1 MKTDYLLDGIKV
13 IDAAS
18 FIAGPSAATIMS
30 DYGAEVLKI
39 EPRAGDSL
47 RNLITNG
54 RMPEG
59 KENYCWELTSRNKKS
74 ISLDLK
80 TEEAHEILIKLI
92 KESDVFITNMPFPIR
107 EKLKITAKDIRPHN
121 SNIIYA
127 SLTGYGEV
135 GPDKNRTAYDSMA
148 WWARSG
154 LMDFVRPSNNHSVAW
169 STPGMGDHPTG
180 MALYGAIMTALYKR
194 ETTGE
199 GCEVSTSLMANG
211 AWANGVFI
219 QAALMDIEFPQRNEP
234 VPRHPFYDFYDTKDE
249 REFAL
254 GMINSRV
261 EWPKLIEVLE
271 RPDWSDR
278 ELYDF
283 NDPFANADILREE
296 LSKEF
301 IKRNLNEIDD
311 ILRDSG
317 VTYGILGRTTDH
329 REDEQFIQTETIV
342 PLAHDSFEKLMT
354 INSPFQMKEHEK
366 VEFQRAPNIGEN
378 TFEVLL
384 KLGYSDEEI
393 KSMKENGSV
402 HYPEN

>member
-329 REDEQFIQTETIV
+329 GEDEQFIQTETIV
-342 PLAHDSFEKLMT
+342 PLVHDSFEKLMT